1 MTPDGACRTCKAPIV
16 WARTRT
22 GMAIPLDPEPVPNGN
37 VEVAGPAGE
46 VAASYVQ
53 AEPDV
58 VRYVSHFATCP
69 DAGQHRRTVRSKR

>member
-1 MTPDGACRTCKAPIV
+1 
-16 WARTRT
+16 
-22 GMAIPLDPEPVPNGN
+22 MAIPLDPEPVPNGN
-37 VEVAGPAGE
+37 LDVEVGP
-46 VAASYVQ
+46 VASYVQ